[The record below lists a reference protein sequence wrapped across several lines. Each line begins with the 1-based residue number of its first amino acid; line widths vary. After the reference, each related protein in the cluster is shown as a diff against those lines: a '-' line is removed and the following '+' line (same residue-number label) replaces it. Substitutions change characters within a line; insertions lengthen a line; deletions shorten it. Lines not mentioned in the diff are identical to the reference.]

1 LTLRC
6 FEATLPAML
15 IVLAASVYLNGVN
28 IDGVRNQSFEKCKSA
43 RIDENGDVRLECPGY
58 QVEPGQRPAAPAAKT
73 NAPKALTRQ
82 YWMVSESED
91 SAAAQYDVD
100 VSVNGRFVR
109 RIKAGDPQVAVDI
122 TRFITAGPNKIRCSA
137 VKHLEGGRK
146 SEDPGRF
153 LKITI
158 GEGKQDGEMVTIDT
172 TLVECKRTAA
182 ETSNVNQEFTLEG
195 R

>member
-1 LTLRC
+1 
-6 FEATLPAML
+6 ML

-58 QVEPGQRPAAPAAKT
+58 QIEASKPAAPAGPAT
-73 NAPKALTRQ
+73 SLTKH
-82 YWMVSESED
+82 YWMVSEGQD

-100 VSVNGRFVR
+100 VFVNSKLVR
-109 RIKAGDPQVAVDI
+109 RIKASDPQVAVDI
-122 TRFITAGPNKIRCSA
+122 TRFVNPGPNQIRCSA

-146 SEDPGRF
+146 GREPGSF
-153 LKITI
+153 LKITV
-158 GEGKQDGEMVTIDT
+158 GEGEQGPRMVTIDNP
-172 TLVECKRTAA
+172 LVECKRTAA
-182 ETSNVNQEFTLEG
+182 ETGDANEEFTFQG